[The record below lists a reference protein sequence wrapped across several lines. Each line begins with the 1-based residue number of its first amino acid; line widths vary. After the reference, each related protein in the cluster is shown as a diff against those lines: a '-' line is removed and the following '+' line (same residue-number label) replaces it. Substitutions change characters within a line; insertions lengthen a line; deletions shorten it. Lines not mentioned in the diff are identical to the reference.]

1 MADNS
6 DDLLISVSTDL
17 TTVKRQLR
25 QLGQDITAAT
35 GGIQKQFD
43 TVGKGIDK
51 SMSTALQARVNEM
64 VGIGTKGAKEWH
76 GALADQGKEF
86 ERLRAKM
93 NPIFATISRY
103 KATVGEIQTAHRIG
117 AISAD
122 EMTAAINRERT
133 AALADIAAIKGRNAA
148 LADTP
153 VMRGGRGASNFNTA
167 NIAAQ
172 FQDIAVMTQMGIANP
187 LTIALQQGTQLSA
200 VFNQM
205 GGTRDVI
212 KGIGAAF
219 LSIVN
224 PVSLVTIGTIAAG
237 VAAYNYFTANED
249 GSANT
254 EKALKEQ
261 ADLIDRVAKKWGDAL
276 PAIRAVADEQ
286 EMLAGRADVEGAFK
300 QKYKDTFREIGQE
313 VSSAG
318 NAIQDVMGLLQVS
331 VPPNQIVAVQHALAN
346 LSETAAKNKTSVT
359 DMNAAQKAL
368 MDAFRSSGVP
378 VLQATADAIGELT
391 PRLAA
396 TNAEMENL
404 AGQEKLG
411 IMFTSLQAVIGSIN
425 SDKARDELRTL
436 MDQAQKGQIS
446 VADLLA
452 ELSRISGYAP
462 DVTSIISAFRA
473 VAEAAK
479 AAGEAASPVI
489 RVQTKGGPA
498 RYQPGAI
505 DLPANAPAPTHRVDP
520 YFDGPTKPK
529 GSSTK
534 APAKTSDDRFF
545 EDIEAIRQRTAALAQ
560 ETAMVGMS
568 YEAQTKRRAAFD
580 LEQQALKQVR
590 EEARKKGDQDWQNAQ
605 LTPEQV
611 AKIEEVSD
619 AYAKQAEAL
628 RVAQQAQQDFQDWI
642 NVGRDATRGFIDDL
656 LDGASAGEAFANVL
670 KKIGDHLLD
679 LAMNSLFGGG
689 GNGGFGIL
697 GSLLGLGGGGG
708 SFVDGAG
715 GGLGALLGYDE
726 GGYTGPGGRKQPAG
740 IVHKGEVVWSQDDI
754 RSAGGVA
761 AVEAMRA
768 RGGVSAPT
776 MPRLQAPAN
785 QNGPGGMGADV
796 RVYVDQDG
804 NWQAAVE
811 RISQTNVKAGLA
823 QYDKGGAIRAA
834 RDLRVANQRGYIR

>member
-35 GGIQKQFD
+35 SGIQKQFD

-51 SMSTALQARVNEM
+51 SMSTALQARINEM
-64 VGIGTKGAKEWH
+64 VGIGTKGAKEWQ

-86 ERLRAKM
+86 ERLRAKI
-93 NPIFATISRY
+93 NPLFATISRY
-103 KATVGEIQTAHRIG
+103 KATVSEIQAAHRIG

-122 EMTAAINRERT
+122 EMTAAMGRERT

-153 VMRGGRGASNFNTA
+153 VMRAGRGASNFNTA

-224 PVSLVTIGTIAAG
+224 PISLITIGTIAAG
-237 VAAYNYFTANED
+237 VAAYQYFTASED
-249 GSANT
+249 SAKNT

-276 PAIRAVADEQ
+276 PAIRAYADEQ
-286 EMLAGRADVEGAFK
+286 DRLAGNADIEKTTKQQIARVFKDIGA
-300 QKYKDTFREIGQE
+300 E

-318 NAIQDVMGLLQVS
+318 DSINDVMDLLRNS
-331 VPPNQIVAVQHALAN
+331 APTEQITAMQGALKA
-346 LSETAAKNKTSVT
+346 LSETAAENKTTVEE
-359 DMNAAQKAL
+359 MGAAQRTAL
-368 MDAFRSSGVP
+368 ELYRSTGIP
-378 VLQATADAIGELT
+378 VFKETADAIGELI
-391 PRLAA
+391 PRLQEA
-396 TNAEMENL
+396 NAEVARLAENE
-404 AGQEKLG
+404 AAAKA
-411 IMFTSLQAVIGSIN
+411 INNLQAAIN
-425 SDKARDELRTL
+425 GISSAKARDELEGLLKKAR
-436 MDQAQKGQIS
+436 DGEIAVS
-446 VADLLA
+446 DLLA

-479 AAGEAASPVI
+479 AVRDAKTPLAGM
-489 RVQTKGGPA
+489 QTKGGPA
-498 RYQPGAI
+498 RYQSGAI
-505 DLPANAPAPTHRVDP
+505 DLPDSAPAPTRRVDP
-520 YFDGPTKPK
+520 YFEGWQSKPK

-580 LEQQALKQVR
+580 LEQQALRQVR

-656 LDGASAGEAFANVL
+656 LDGATAGEAFANVL

-679 LAMNSLFGGG
+679 LAMNSPFGGG
-689 GNGGFGIL
+689 GSGGFGIL

-708 SFVDGAG
+708 GFVDGAG

-754 RSAGGVA
+754 RKAGGVA
-761 AVEAMRA
+761 AVESMRA

-785 QNGPGGMGADV
+785 QNGPSITFAPVIDARGASV
-796 RVYVDQDG
+796 E
-804 NWQAAVE
+804 AVQRLE
-811 RISQTNVKAGLA
+811 QVVAKQQRDFSANVVTTIRSANKRNVK
-823 QYDKGGAIRAA
+823 
-834 RDLRVANQRGYIR
+834 LR

>member
-64 VGIGTKGAKEWH
+64 VGIGTKGAKEWQ

-404 AGQEKLG
+404 AGQENLG

-436 MDQAQKGQIS
+436 MGQAQKGQIS

-479 AAGEAASPVI
+479 AARDANTPLAGM
-489 RVQTKGGPA
+489 QTKGGPA
-498 RYQPGAI
+498 RYQSGAL
-505 DLPANAPAPTHRVDP
+505 DLPASAPAPTRRVDP
-520 YFDGPTKPK
+520 YFDGWQSKPK
-529 GSSTK
+529 GGSTK

-580 LEQQALKQVR
+580 LEQQALRQVR

-656 LDGASAGEAFANVL
+656 LDGATAGEAFANVL

-689 GNGGFGIL
+689 G
-697 GSLLGLGGGGG
+697 
-708 SFVDGAG
+708 AG
-715 GGLGALLGYDE
+715 GAFDFLFNGFKGFSS
-726 GGYTGPGGRKQPAG
+726 GGYTGAGGKNDPAG

-754 RSAGGVA
+754 RKAGGVA
-761 AVEAMRA
+761 AVESMRA

-785 QNGPGGMGADV
+785 QNSPSITFAPRIDARGASVEAVQRLEQVVARQQRDFAANVVGVV
-796 RVYVDQDG
+796 RKSNKG
-804 NWQAAVE
+804 
-811 RISQTNVKAGLA
+811 NVKFG
-823 QYDKGGAIRAA
+823 
-834 RDLRVANQRGYIR
+834 